1 MAMRI
6 RPTANV
12 TRSPEPIEGTGP
24 ANSSPDEPGGM
35 TLFEHLRELRSRLIR
50 ALIALIIGTVG
61 GYLLFPQILDVLL
74 APYCQVVETLR
85 PGETCRLIALRPLEP
100 FSVRIKTSVVVGLFL
115 GGPVIMYQLW
125 RFITPGLTT
134 RERRY
139 SLPFVALS
147 QVMFAAGFV
156 SAYFVIP
163 QGLNILLRIG
173 GPRIEAL
180 LSANEYLSFFLT
192 MSVAFGLVFE
202 LPLVLI
208 FLSLVG
214 VVSATSL
221 RRFRPYAVVLMFIAS
236 AIITPTTDAVTLLLL
251 AGPMVLFYE
260 LSIGFAWLIERR
272 RNQLRNGRSTP

>member
-1 MAMRI
+1 M
-6 RPTANV
+6 
-12 TRSPEPIEGTGP
+12 
-24 ANSSPDEPGGM
+24 NSTPDVPGGM
-35 TLFEHLRELRSRLIR
+35 TLFDHLKELRSRLLR
-50 ALIALIIGTVG
+50 AVIALIVGTVA
-61 GYLLFPQILDVLL
+61 GYLIFPQILDVLL
-74 APYCQVVETLR
+74 APYCHVAETLR
-85 PGETCRLIALRPLEP
+85 PAEPCRLIALRPLEP
-100 FSVRIKTSVVVGLFL
+100 FSVRVKTSVVVGLFL

-139 SLPFVALS
+139 SLPFVAFS

-163 QGLNILLRIG
+163 QGLNILLNIG

-180 LSANEYLSFFLT
+180 LSANEYLSFFLA
-192 MSVAFGLVFE
+192 MSIAFGLVFE

-208 FLSLVG
+208 FLALVG
-214 VVSATSL
+214 VVRAASL
-221 RRFRPYAVVLMFIAS
+221 RSFRPYAVVLMFIAS

-251 AGPMVLFYE
+251 AGPMIVFYE

-272 RNQLRNGRSTP
+272 RGRREQGRFAT